1 MSKSVNENAMKLNR
15 IKPGTNVL
23 FNILFVILAL
33 MCFVPI
39 ILIFVISIT
48 DNSVIR

>member
-23 FNILFVILAL
+23 FNILFVILAQRVMACPEEEQNL
-33 MCFVPI
+33 V
-39 ILIFVISIT
+39 
-48 DNSVIR
+48 